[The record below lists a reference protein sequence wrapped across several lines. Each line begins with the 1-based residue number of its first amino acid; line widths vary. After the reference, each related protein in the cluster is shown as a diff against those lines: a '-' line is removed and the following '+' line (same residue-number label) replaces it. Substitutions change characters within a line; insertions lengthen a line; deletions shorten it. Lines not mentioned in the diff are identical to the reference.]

1 MKVPLLNIEVRL
13 EADIVLARQRARQIA
28 ALLGF
33 TLLDQTRI
41 ATATSEIARNALQ
54 YAGGGRVEFFLE
66 SSATQALLIRIR
78 ERGMGI
84 KDLQTIL
91 DGQYNSPSG
100 LGIGITG
107 ARRLMDRFEIKS
119 EPNSGVI
126 VVMAKFLPTRVS
138 ALSPQ
143 DLSRLS
149 AELARHAPK
158 GLLEELQQQNQ
169 ELLNALQELRD
180 SQSEIAQMHSRE
192 LEETNRGVVAL
203 YAELDEGNKAIQRL
217 SNLKSRFLSEM
228 SHEFRSPLNSIKGLT
243 SILLARTDGELSVEQ
258 EKQVN
263 FIRQA
268 ADGLSTLVDDLLDV
282 AKVEAGKARLR
293 INSFDVKAIFEN
305 LQGTIRPMLDP
316 SAVKLIFD
324 EPTAVGPLQTDE
336 GKVGQILRNFLTN
349 AAKFTERGEIR
360 VTAEPGRDDTV
371 IFSVRDT
378 GIGIAARDQD
388 RIFEDFSQV
397 ENPVQKRVKGIGL
410 GLPLTRKLASLL
422 GGKVS
427 VQSTPG
433 AGSTFVA
440 EIPRVCYCADHD
452 ASDEK
457 PVVPSNRVVV
467 LIQNSSSRSSHL
479 NYLEDSR
486 FHAISADTR
495 EGIQAA
501 FRVSRPVAVVVDIGA
516 PSADRWALFQELR
529 TIEAARGVPFFILG
543 QPDDELP
550 ALERGA
556 VDFGVAPVTREWLVS
571 KLEAVTADGPLSRAL
586 IIDDHERDRYLI
598 KEALAALGRFQ
609 ILESACGSD
618 ALVRASAQKPD
629 VIFLDLVLPDM
640 TGFEILDR
648 LKSSDDT
655 RHIPVIINS
664 SQSLEKDDRSHLQ
677 NQAVAILAKGN
688 YSREQ
693 MLDRVRESLK
703 KAGLGQP
710 FNERAE

>member
-1 MKVPLLNIEVRL
+1 MSVSLLNIEVRL

-33 TLLDQTRI
+33 TQLDQTRI
-41 ATATSEIARNALQ
+41 ATATSEIVRNAVQ
-54 YAGGGRVEFFLE
+54 YAGGGRVEFLLE
-66 SSATQALLIRIR
+66 SNATQALLIRIR

-91 DGQYNSPSG
+91 DGQYDSPSG

-107 ARRLMDRFEIKS
+107 ARRLMDRFEIES
-119 EPNSGVI
+119 ESGNGVV
-126 VVMAKFLPTRVS
+126 VVMGKFLPSRVN
-138 ALSPQ
+138 AISPQ

-149 AELARHAPK
+149 AELARHAPR

-169 ELLNALQELRD
+169 ELLNALQELRET
-180 SQSEIAQMHSRE
+180 QSEIAQMHSRE

-203 YAELDEGNKAIQRL
+203 YAELDEGNKAVQRL
-217 SNLKSRFLSEM
+217 SDLKSRFLSEM

-263 FIRQA
+263 YIRQA

-305 LQGTIRPMLDP
+305 LQGTIRPMIDH
-316 SAVKLIFD
+316 SAVKLIFE
-324 EPTAVGPLQTDE
+324 EPTAVLPLQTDE

-360 VTAEPGRDDTV
+360 VTAQPGRDDTV

-378 GIGIAARDQD
+378 GIGIAAKDLD
-388 RIFEDFSQV
+388 RIFEDFTQV

-410 GLPLTRKLASLL
+410 GLPLTRKLAALL
-422 GGKVS
+422 GGEVS

-433 AGSTFVA
+433 LGSTFVVQ
-440 EIPRVCYCADHD
+440 IPRVCYGNDQEPR
-452 ASDEK
+452 DEK
-457 PVVPSNRVVV
+457 VPLPSNRTVL
-467 LIQNSSSRSSHL
+467 LIQNRALRSAHES
-479 NYLEDSR
+479 YLEESR
-486 FHAISADTR
+486 FQAISAHTP
-495 EGIQAA
+495 EELEAA
-501 FRVSRPVAVVVDIGA
+501 FRTARPVAVVVDIVSE
-516 PSADRWALFQELR
+516 SADRWALLDTLK
-529 TIEAARGVPFFILG
+529 TIEAAHDVPIFVVG
-543 QPDDELP
+543 QSDEEQP

-571 KLEAVTADGPLSRAL
+571 KLEAVSADGPLSRAL
-586 IIDDHERDRYLI
+586 IIDDCERDRYLI

-609 ILESACGSD
+609 ILESASGSD
-618 ALVRASAQKPD
+618 ALIRASAQKPD
-629 VIFLDLVLPDM
+629 VIFLDLVLQDM

-655 RHIPVIINS
+655 RNIPIIINS
-664 SQSLEKDDRSHLQ
+664 SQFLEKDDRSRLQ
-677 NQAVAILAKGN
+677 DRTVAILAKGN
-688 YSREQ
+688 FSREQ
-693 MLDRVRESLK
+693 MLHRVRESLK